1 MMYASMPELTE
12 SERLRTLPELELT
25 SVSLSPSQAARRAG
39 IDSARIDDATLQIS
53 VSMVAGRPA
62 YRFDDGE
69 RFVTVFGDDGD
80 IFLGFTQSQSVAVAA
95 VVGGTVETAGG
106 VVWL

>member
-80 IFLGFTQSQSVAVAA
+80 FFLGFTQSQSVAVAA